1 MDAPTGGAGNDVFT
15 ATLTG
20 TAMTLNAFDNLN
32 GGEGNDTLVAAIN
45 GSVTPQSLAG
55 IENITATFT
64 GAATLSVDNAAD
76 LSVLT
81 SQGSTAASTVSGM
94 TTAVDVQ
101 IRDTA
106 QAHTITY
113 AGVAGSA
120 DAATVT
126 LGNYTAAAAALTVA
140 GIEALTLNSV
150 GNANTI
156 QTLTTA
162 NTGVLNIT
170 GDQNLTI
177 TNNLGATVTTVDA
190 SAATG
195 AVNVDFAAG
204 TVSATGG
211 TGNDNFSFEA
221 AGTVVAVGGE
231 GNDTFIFDAVGTY
244 TTADTVTGGDGTDT
258 LSATAANLVTA
269 SATTPTTVRTTGIEY
284 ITAGT
289 GVAANATIRVDN
301 ISTDATRLNLTA
313 ANAGAATF
321 RFNAGSSELRSA
333 VATVGAQTID
343 ALGSESTDSIT
354 LSATAAVDF
363 LNGQALTST
372 DFETVTINTSTTT
385 TTAQTVGAIA
395 VSATTGSQETL
406 AFVGNNQITTG
417 VITATG
423 GTVDASGLTGT
434 TGLIMVTGQNSA
446 ATITGSAGADTL
458 FGAITTA
465 TAQTISGGAGND
477 SITSGAGNDTI
488 TGGAGRDTV
497 NSGAGND
504 NVDLGDGNDT
514 FNVVADAN
522 IGSSDTIVG
531 GDGTDALGFYAD
543 MTDDAAKFQA
553 VSGFETLR
561 INAGAAETITM
572 SNFLNNQTFTLIE
585 VGASGGA
592 GARTTVNNVGS
603 GVTTLQLGT
612 VTAAGVAV
620 VADDAVTF
628 DRLVDSSS
636 SSLTV
641 THDSGGAA
649 GNLTSLII
657 DDEETVTI
665 STGTDADD
673 DLTIDALD
681 SADMTTLNL
690 AGAGDIIITAFTA
703 VSDMPTTVSAAGMTG
718 AGATTVDL
726 TNSTAAATMTGG
738 VGVDTFTGGIR
749 NDVITG
755 AGGNDVLDSAA
766 GNDTIDGGAGND
778 EITGGAG
785 VDTLTGGSGADDFNF
800 ATGATGLTLATA
812 DTVTDFVTGS
822 DQLDVTMTGALGAAD
837 AVVVDGTAIV
847 DFTALVAA
855 VDAVFTAGGANNDDA
870 AAYFNALGTGDAYVF
885 VDEDDSGTFDA
896 GDTLI
901 ILSGI
906 DTAAKIAAADFI
918 S

>member
-126 LGNYTAAAAALTVA
+126 LGNYTAAGAALTVA
-140 GIEALTLNSV
+140 GIEVLTLNSV

-221 AGTVVAVGGE
+221 AGTVVAVGGA
-231 GNDTFIFDAVGTY
+231 GNDTFIFDNVGTY
-244 TTADTVTGGDGTDT
+244 TVADTVTGGEGTDT
-258 LSATAANLVTA
+258 LSATSATLVAA
-269 SATTPTTVRTTGIEY
+269 SATAPLVVRTTGIEY
-284 ITAGT
+284 ITANT
-289 GVAANATIRVDN
+289 AVAAAAQINLDN
-301 ISTDATRLNLTA
+301 ISADATRLNLTA
-313 ANAGAATF
+313 ANIGAATF

-333 VATVGAQTID
+333 VATAGAQTID
-343 ALGSESTDSIT
+343 AAGTGSDDAIT
-354 LSATAAVDF
+354 LSATAAVNF
-363 LNGQALTST
+363 LGGQALTST
-372 DFETVTINTSTTT
+372 DFETVTINTSTSTT
-385 TTAQTVGAIA
+385 TNQTVGAISIA
-395 VSATTGSQETL
+395 STGTTVQESLVFTGS
-406 AFVGNNQITTG
+406 NQITTG

-465 TAQTISGGAGND
+465 TAQTISAGAGND

-488 TGGAGRDTV
+488 TGGAGNDTV

-504 NVDLGDGNDT
+504 NVDLGEGNDT

-522 IGSSDTIVG
+522 ITSSDTIVG

-543 MTDDAAKFQA
+543 MTDDAAKLQA

-690 AGAGDIIITAFTA
+690 SGAGDIIITAFTA

-755 AGGNDVLDSAA
+755 AGGNDVLVGAA

-800 ATGATGLTLATA
+800 AAGAGGLTLATA
-812 DTVTDFVTGS
+812 DTITDFVTGS
-822 DQLDVTMTGALGAAD
+822 DELDVDGGGATVA
-837 AVVVDGTAIV
+837 DGTAIV
-847 DFTALVAA
+847 DFAALVAA
-855 VDAVFTAGGANNDDA
+855 VNAVFAAGAGNDDA
-870 AAYFNALGTGDAYVF
+870 VVYYNALGTGDAYAF
-885 VDEDDSGTFDA
+885 VDEDDSGTLDA
-896 GDTLI
+896 DDYVF
-901 ILSGI
+901 ILTGI
-906 DTAAKIAAADFI
+906 NTATEIAVADFI
-918 S
+918 